1 MMKMARLTFLLML
14 AFLRPHAWLSF
25 AADASGASAHE
36 AATVPYQVETVK
48 FDWADQKRDR
58 KVPVKIYY
66 PKDGKGPFPVIIFS
80 HGLGGSRDG
89 YEYLGRYWAG
99 HGYVSV
105 HVQHA
110 GSDSAVWQGVPA
122 DEVKPALEKAILDP
136 QNIRNRPLD
145 VTFAIDQVVKLN
157 QGDATFKGR
166 LDLDHIGTAGHSFG
180 AFTTLA
186 IAGQVFAKPRGGSLS
201 WADPRVKAAI
211 AMSPSVPRNK
221 NRLDESFSKIK
232 IPCLHMTGTLDDSP
246 VGDTKAADRRLPF
259 DHINGAD
266 QFLVTFKEGDHMV
279 FSGRL
284 PGEAAREKDALFQNL
299 ICLGSTA
306 FWDAYLKDD
315 AKAKEWL
322 TDNGFET
329 ALNDDGK
336 FEKKLLPAPVK
347 SKN

>member
-14 AFLRPHAWLSF
+14 ALLGPGSPSLL
-25 AADASGASAHE
+25 AADASGAPARE
-36 AATVPYQVETVK
+36 AAVPYQVETVK
-48 FDWADQKRDR
+48 FDWVDPKRDR

-66 PKDGKGPFPVIIFS
+66 PKTGKGPFPVIIFS

-105 HVQHA
+105 HVQHL
-110 GSDSAVWQGVPA
+110 GSDSSVWQGVPA
-122 DEVKPALEKAILDP
+122 DEVKQALDKAVVNP
-136 QNIRNRPLD
+136 QNIHNRPLD

-157 QGDATFKGR
+157 EEDSVFKGR
-166 LDLDHIGTAGHSFG
+166 LDLDHIGMAGHSFG
-180 AFTTLA
+180 SFTTLA
-186 IAGQVFAKPRGGSLS
+186 IAGQVFANPLGGPLS
-201 WADPRVKAAI
+201 WADSRVKAAI
-211 AMSPSVPRNK
+211 PMSPSVPRNK

-232 IPCLHMTGTLDDSP
+232 IPCFHMTGTLDDSP
-246 VGDTKAADRRLPF
+246 VGNTKAAERRLPF

-266 QFLVTFKEGDHMV
+266 QFLLTFNGGDHMV

-284 PGEAAREKDALFQNL
+284 AGEAAREKDPVFQNL
-299 ICLGSTA
+299 VCLGSTA

-315 AKAKEWL
+315 GKAKEWL
-322 TDNGFET
+322 TGDGFE
-329 ALNDDGK
+329 AAVNDDGK
-336 FEKKLLPAPVK
+336 FEKKLLPAPAK